1 MNYINTIS
9 TEICKELLL
18 SNGLL
23 FEFIDNQNNELC
35 EIACKNNINAY
46 KFINDKSYELDK
58 KLLYDDGRILQF
70 IDTQTDEL
78 CEIAIKN
85 NYYTYNYI
93 KNKSTEL
100 DKKLLNALLFIDF
113 KKAFDKLTNDS
124 ISEFNK
130 CFLSTHIVISRF
142 AKLLSISYDLLTGQ
156 KVIKKN
162 KDGNIV
168 ICDKNTMMEKYES
181 KIEELE
187 SKINKFKE
195 LAKNNKNN
203 LNLELSDDDDED
215 GEDEDENT
223 EKETLNDD
231 E

>member
-1 MNYINTIS
+1 MVFIIL
-9 TEICKELLL
+9 ELLYTT
-18 SNGLL
+18 L
-23 FEFIDNQNNELC
+23 FSGFFLIGFGTILNKLGDFFKIIEEEEKDN
-35 EIACKNNINAY
+35 
-46 KFINDKSYELDK
+46 
-58 KLLYDDGRILQF
+58 
-70 IDTQTDEL
+70 
-78 CEIAIKN
+78 
-85 NYYTYNYI
+85 
-93 KNKSTEL
+93 
-100 DKKLLNALLFIDF
+100 F

-142 AKLLSISYDLLTGQ
+142 AKLFSISYDLVTGE
-156 KVIKKN
+156 KIIKKN

-168 ICDKNTMMEKYES
+168 ICDKSTIMEKYES

-187 SKINKFKE
+187 NKINKFKE

-203 LNLELSDDDDED
+203 LNLELSDEDD
-215 GEDEDENT
+215 EDEDEEDDKDDDT

>member
-1 MNYINTIS
+1 MVFIIL
-9 TEICKELLL
+9 ELLYTT
-18 SNGLL
+18 L
-23 FEFIDNQNNELC
+23 FSGFFLIGFGTILNKLGDFFKIIEEEEKDN
-35 EIACKNNINAY
+35 
-46 KFINDKSYELDK
+46 
-58 KLLYDDGRILQF
+58 
-70 IDTQTDEL
+70 
-78 CEIAIKN
+78 
-85 NYYTYNYI
+85 
-93 KNKSTEL
+93 
-100 DKKLLNALLFIDF
+100 F
-113 KKAFDKLTNDS
+113 KKAFDKITNDS

-142 AKLLSISYDLLTGQ
+142 AKLLSISYDLVIGE

-203 LNLELSDDDDED
+203 LNLELSDDDED
-215 GEDEDENT
+215 NEDNEDDKDDDT

>member
-1 MNYINTIS
+1 MVFIIL
-9 TEICKELLL
+9 ELLYTT
-18 SNGLL
+18 L
-23 FEFIDNQNNELC
+23 FSGFFLIGFGTILNKLGDFFKIIEEEEKDN
-35 EIACKNNINAY
+35 
-46 KFINDKSYELDK
+46 
-58 KLLYDDGRILQF
+58 
-70 IDTQTDEL
+70 
-78 CEIAIKN
+78 
-85 NYYTYNYI
+85 
-93 KNKSTEL
+93 
-100 DKKLLNALLFIDF
+100 F

-130 CFLSTHIVISRF
+130 CFLSTHIIISRF
-142 AKLLSISYDLLTGQ
+142 AKLVSISYDLITGQ

-195 LAKNNKNN
+195 LAKNNNN
-203 LNLELSDDDDED
+203 LNLELSDEDDNDEDEEDDDED
-215 GEDEDENT
+215 KDNDT

>member
-1 MNYINTIS
+1 MVFIIL
-9 TEICKELLL
+9 ELLYTT
-18 SNGLL
+18 L
-23 FEFIDNQNNELC
+23 FSGFFLIGFGTILNKLGDFFKIIEEEEKDN
-35 EIACKNNINAY
+35 
-46 KFINDKSYELDK
+46 
-58 KLLYDDGRILQF
+58 
-70 IDTQTDEL
+70 
-78 CEIAIKN
+78 
-85 NYYTYNYI
+85 
-93 KNKSTEL
+93 
-100 DKKLLNALLFIDF
+100 F
-113 KKAFDKLTNDS
+113 KKAFDKITNES

-142 AKLLSISYDLLTGQ
+142 AKLLSISYDLVTGE
-156 KVIKKN
+156 KIIKKN

-203 LNLELSDDDDED
+203 LNLELSD
-215 GEDEDENT
+215 EDEDEDEEDDKDDDT

>member
-1 MNYINTIS
+1 MVFIIL
-9 TEICKELLL
+9 ELLYTT
-18 SNGLL
+18 L
-23 FEFIDNQNNELC
+23 FSGFFLIGFGKILNKLGDFFKIIEEEEKDN
-35 EIACKNNINAY
+35 
-46 KFINDKSYELDK
+46 
-58 KLLYDDGRILQF
+58 
-70 IDTQTDEL
+70 
-78 CEIAIKN
+78 
-85 NYYTYNYI
+85 
-93 KNKSTEL
+93 
-100 DKKLLNALLFIDF
+100 F

-203 LNLELSDDDDED
+203 LNLELSDEDED
-215 GEDEDENT
+215 GDNEDNEDNEDSEDT

-231 E
+231 DE

>member
-1 MNYINTIS
+1 MVFIIL
-9 TEICKELLL
+9 ELLYTT
-18 SNGLL
+18 L
-23 FEFIDNQNNELC
+23 FSGFFLIGFGTVLNKLGDFFKIIEEEEKDN
-35 EIACKNNINAY
+35 
-46 KFINDKSYELDK
+46 
-58 KLLYDDGRILQF
+58 
-70 IDTQTDEL
+70 
-78 CEIAIKN
+78 
-85 NYYTYNYI
+85 
-93 KNKSTEL
+93 
-100 DKKLLNALLFIDF
+100 F

-142 AKLLSISYDLLTGQ
+142 AKLLSISYDLVTGE
-156 KVIKKN
+156 KIIKKN

-168 ICDKNTMMEKYES
+168 ICDKSTIMEKYES

-203 LNLELSDDDDED
+203 LNLELSD
-215 GEDEDENT
+215 EDEDEDEEDDKDDDT

>member
-1 MNYINTIS
+1 MVFIIL
-9 TEICKELLL
+9 ELLYTT
-18 SNGLL
+18 L
-23 FEFIDNQNNELC
+23 FSGFFLIGFGTTLNKLC
-35 EIACKNNINAY
+35 EFFKIIEEEEKDN
-46 KFINDKSYELDK
+46 
-58 KLLYDDGRILQF
+58 
-70 IDTQTDEL
+70 
-78 CEIAIKN
+78 
-85 NYYTYNYI
+85 
-93 KNKSTEL
+93 
-100 DKKLLNALLFIDF
+100 F
-113 KKAFDKLTNDS
+113 KKAFDKITNDS

-130 CFLSTHIVISRF
+130 CFLSTHIIISRF
-142 AKLLSISYDLLTGQ
+142 AKLLSISYDLMTGQ

-203 LNLELSDDDDED
+203 LNLELSDEDEDDE
-215 GEDEDENT
+215 EDENT
-223 EKETLNDD
+223 EKETVNDD

>member
-1 MNYINTIS
+1 MVFIIL
-9 TEICKELLL
+9 ELLYTT
-18 SNGLL
+18 L
-23 FEFIDNQNNELC
+23 FSGFFLIGFGTILNKLGDFFKIIEEEEKDN
-35 EIACKNNINAY
+35 
-46 KFINDKSYELDK
+46 
-58 KLLYDDGRILQF
+58 
-70 IDTQTDEL
+70 
-78 CEIAIKN
+78 
-85 NYYTYNYI
+85 
-93 KNKSTEL
+93 
-100 DKKLLNALLFIDF
+100 F

-130 CFLSTHIVISRF
+130 CFLSTHIIISRF
-142 AKLLSISYDLLTGQ
+142 AKLVSISYDLITGQ

-203 LNLELSDDDDED
+203 LNLELSDEDED
-215 GEDEDENT
+215 GDNEDNEDNEDSEDT

>member
-1 MNYINTIS
+1 MVFIIL
-9 TEICKELLL
+9 ELLYTT
-18 SNGLL
+18 L
-23 FEFIDNQNNELC
+23 FSGFFLIGFGTILNKLGDFFKIIEEEEKDN
-35 EIACKNNINAY
+35 
-46 KFINDKSYELDK
+46 
-58 KLLYDDGRILQF
+58 
-70 IDTQTDEL
+70 
-78 CEIAIKN
+78 
-85 NYYTYNYI
+85 
-93 KNKSTEL
+93 
-100 DKKLLNALLFIDF
+100 F

-130 CFLSTHIVISRF
+130 CFLSTHIIISRF
-142 AKLLSISYDLLTGQ
+142 AKLVSISYDLITGQ

-203 LNLELSDDDDED
+203 LNLELSDEDED
-215 GEDEDENT
+215 GDNEDNEDNEDSEDT

-231 E
+231 DE

>member
-1 MNYINTIS
+1 MVFIIL
-9 TEICKELLL
+9 ELLYTT
-18 SNGLL
+18 L
-23 FEFIDNQNNELC
+23 FSGFFLIGFGTILNKLGDFFKIIEEEEKDN
-35 EIACKNNINAY
+35 
-46 KFINDKSYELDK
+46 
-58 KLLYDDGRILQF
+58 
-70 IDTQTDEL
+70 
-78 CEIAIKN
+78 
-85 NYYTYNYI
+85 
-93 KNKSTEL
+93 
-100 DKKLLNALLFIDF
+100 F

-130 CFLSTHIVISRF
+130 CFLSTHIIISRF
-142 AKLLSISYDLLTGQ
+142 AKLVSISYDLITGQ

-203 LNLELSDDDDED
+203 LNLELSDEDDEEDDED
-215 GEDEDENT
+215 ADDENT

-231 E
+231 DE

>member
-1 MNYINTIS
+1 MVFIIL
-9 TEICKELLL
+9 ELLYTT
-18 SNGLL
+18 L
-23 FEFIDNQNNELC
+23 FSGFFLIGFGTILNKLGDIFKIIEEEEKDN
-35 EIACKNNINAY
+35 
-46 KFINDKSYELDK
+46 
-58 KLLYDDGRILQF
+58 
-70 IDTQTDEL
+70 
-78 CEIAIKN
+78 
-85 NYYTYNYI
+85 
-93 KNKSTEL
+93 
-100 DKKLLNALLFIDF
+100 F
-113 KKAFDKLTNDS
+113 KKAFDKLTSDS

-130 CFLSTHIVISRF
+130 CFLSTHIIISRF
-142 AKLLSISYDLLTGQ
+142 AKLVSISYDLVTGQ

-203 LNLELSDDDDED
+203 LNLELSDEDED
-215 GEDEDENT
+215 GDNEDNEDNEDSEDT

-231 E
+231 DE

>member
-1 MNYINTIS
+1 MVFIIL
-9 TEICKELLL
+9 ELLYT
-18 SNGLL
+18 NL
-23 FEFIDNQNNELC
+23 FSGFFLIGFGTILNKLGDFFKIIEEEEKDN
-35 EIACKNNINAY
+35 
-46 KFINDKSYELDK
+46 
-58 KLLYDDGRILQF
+58 
-70 IDTQTDEL
+70 
-78 CEIAIKN
+78 
-85 NYYTYNYI
+85 
-93 KNKSTEL
+93 
-100 DKKLLNALLFIDF
+100 F

-142 AKLLSISYDLLTGQ
+142 AKLLSISYDLVTGE
-156 KVIKKN
+156 KIIKKN

-203 LNLELSDDDDED
+203 LNLELSDD
-215 GEDEDENT
+215 EDEDNDDEND

>member
-1 MNYINTIS
+1 MVFIIL
-9 TEICKELLL
+9 ELLYTT
-18 SNGLL
+18 L
-23 FEFIDNQNNELC
+23 FSGFFLIGFGTILNKLGDFFKIIEEEEKDN
-35 EIACKNNINAY
+35 
-46 KFINDKSYELDK
+46 
-58 KLLYDDGRILQF
+58 
-70 IDTQTDEL
+70 
-78 CEIAIKN
+78 
-85 NYYTYNYI
+85 
-93 KNKSTEL
+93 
-100 DKKLLNALLFIDF
+100 F

-130 CFLSTHIVISRF
+130 CFLSTHIIISRF
-142 AKLLSISYDLLTGQ
+142 AKLVSISYDLITGQ

-195 LAKNNKNN
+195 LAKNNNN
-203 LNLELSDDDDED
+203 LNLELSDEDDNDNDEDDDDED
-215 GEDEDENT
+215 KDNDT

>member
-1 MNYINTIS
+1 MVFIIL
-9 TEICKELLL
+9 ELLYTT
-18 SNGLL
+18 L
-23 FEFIDNQNNELC
+23 FSGFFLIGFGTILNKLGDFFKIIEEEEKDN
-35 EIACKNNINAY
+35 
-46 KFINDKSYELDK
+46 
-58 KLLYDDGRILQF
+58 
-70 IDTQTDEL
+70 
-78 CEIAIKN
+78 
-85 NYYTYNYI
+85 
-93 KNKSTEL
+93 
-100 DKKLLNALLFIDF
+100 F
-113 KKAFDKLTNDS
+113 KKAFDKITNES

-142 AKLLSISYDLLTGQ
+142 AKLLSISYDLVTGE
-156 KVIKKN
+156 KIIKKN

-203 LNLELSDDDDED
+203 LNLELSDEDED
-215 GEDEDENT
+215 GDNEDNEDNEDSEDT

-231 E
+231 DE

>member
-1 MNYINTIS
+1 MVFIIL
-9 TEICKELLL
+9 ELLYTT
-18 SNGLL
+18 L
-23 FEFIDNQNNELC
+23 FSGFFLIGFGTILNKLGDFFKIIEEEEKDN
-35 EIACKNNINAY
+35 
-46 KFINDKSYELDK
+46 
-58 KLLYDDGRILQF
+58 
-70 IDTQTDEL
+70 
-78 CEIAIKN
+78 
-85 NYYTYNYI
+85 
-93 KNKSTEL
+93 
-100 DKKLLNALLFIDF
+100 F

-142 AKLLSISYDLLTGQ
+142 AKLLSISYDLVTGE
-156 KVIKKN
+156 KIIKKN

-168 ICDKNTMMEKYES
+168 ICDKSTIMEKYES

-203 LNLELSDDDDED
+203 LNLELSD
-215 GEDEDENT
+215 EDEDEDEEDDKDDDT

>member
-1 MNYINTIS
+1 MVFIIL
-9 TEICKELLL
+9 ELLYTT
-18 SNGLL
+18 L
-23 FEFIDNQNNELC
+23 FSGFFLIGFGTVLNKLGDFFKIIEEEEKDN
-35 EIACKNNINAY
+35 
-46 KFINDKSYELDK
+46 
-58 KLLYDDGRILQF
+58 
-70 IDTQTDEL
+70 
-78 CEIAIKN
+78 
-85 NYYTYNYI
+85 
-93 KNKSTEL
+93 
-100 DKKLLNALLFIDF
+100 F

-142 AKLLSISYDLLTGQ
+142 AKLLSISYDLVTGE
-156 KVIKKN
+156 KIIKKN

-203 LNLELSDDDDED
+203 LNLELSDD
-215 GEDEDENT
+215 EDEDNDDEND

>member
-1 MNYINTIS
+1 MVFIIL
-9 TEICKELLL
+9 ELLYTT
-18 SNGLL
+18 L
-23 FEFIDNQNNELC
+23 FSGFFLIGFGTVLNKLGDFFKIIEEEEKDN
-35 EIACKNNINAY
+35 
-46 KFINDKSYELDK
+46 
-58 KLLYDDGRILQF
+58 
-70 IDTQTDEL
+70 
-78 CEIAIKN
+78 
-85 NYYTYNYI
+85 
-93 KNKSTEL
+93 
-100 DKKLLNALLFIDF
+100 F
-113 KKAFDKLTNDS
+113 KKAFDKITNDS

-130 CFLSTHIVISRF
+130 CFLSTHIIISRF
-142 AKLLSISYDLLTGQ
+142 AKLLSISYDLVTGQ

-168 ICDKNTMMEKYES
+168 ICDKSTMMEKYES

-215 GEDEDENT
+215 EDEEDDEDEDKDNET
-223 EKETLNDD
+223 EKEILNDD

>member
-1 MNYINTIS
+1 MVFIIL
-9 TEICKELLL
+9 ELLYTT
-18 SNGLL
+18 L
-23 FEFIDNQNNELC
+23 FSGFFLIGFGTVLNKLGDFFKIIEEEEKDN
-35 EIACKNNINAY
+35 
-46 KFINDKSYELDK
+46 
-58 KLLYDDGRILQF
+58 
-70 IDTQTDEL
+70 
-78 CEIAIKN
+78 
-85 NYYTYNYI
+85 
-93 KNKSTEL
+93 
-100 DKKLLNALLFIDF
+100 F
-113 KKAFDKLTNDS
+113 KKAFDKITNDS

-130 CFLSTHIVISRF
+130 CFLSTHIIISRF
-142 AKLLSISYDLLTGQ
+142 TKLISISYELVTGQ

-168 ICDKNTMMEKYES
+168 ICDKSTMMEKYES

-203 LNLELSDDDDED
+203 INLELSDEDEDDED
-215 GEDEDENT
+215 EDDEDEDKDN

>member
-1 MNYINTIS
+1 MVFIIL
-9 TEICKELLL
+9 ELLYTT
-18 SNGLL
+18 L
-23 FEFIDNQNNELC
+23 FSGFFLIGFGTILNKLGDFFKIIEEEEKDN
-35 EIACKNNINAY
+35 
-46 KFINDKSYELDK
+46 
-58 KLLYDDGRILQF
+58 
-70 IDTQTDEL
+70 
-78 CEIAIKN
+78 
-85 NYYTYNYI
+85 
-93 KNKSTEL
+93 
-100 DKKLLNALLFIDF
+100 F

-130 CFLSTHIVISRF
+130 CFLSTHIIISRF
-142 AKLLSISYDLLTGQ
+142 AKLVSISYDLITGQ

-195 LAKNNKNN
+195 LAKNNNN
-203 LNLELSDDDDED
+203 LNLELSDEDDNDEDEEDDDED
-215 GEDEDENT
+215 KDEDEDKDN
-223 EKETLNDD
+223 EKETLND

>member
-1 MNYINTIS
+1 MVFIIL
-9 TEICKELLL
+9 ELLYTT
-18 SNGLL
+18 L
-23 FEFIDNQNNELC
+23 FSGFFLIGFGTILNKLGDFFKIIEEEEKDN
-35 EIACKNNINAY
+35 
-46 KFINDKSYELDK
+46 
-58 KLLYDDGRILQF
+58 
-70 IDTQTDEL
+70 
-78 CEIAIKN
+78 
-85 NYYTYNYI
+85 
-93 KNKSTEL
+93 
-100 DKKLLNALLFIDF
+100 F
-113 KKAFDKLTNDS
+113 KKAFDKITNES

-142 AKLLSISYDLLTGQ
+142 AKLLSISYDLVIGE

-162 KDGNIV
+162 KDGNII

-203 LNLELSDDDDED
+203 LNLELSDEDED
-215 GEDEDENT
+215 GDNEDNEDNEDSEDT

-231 E
+231 DE